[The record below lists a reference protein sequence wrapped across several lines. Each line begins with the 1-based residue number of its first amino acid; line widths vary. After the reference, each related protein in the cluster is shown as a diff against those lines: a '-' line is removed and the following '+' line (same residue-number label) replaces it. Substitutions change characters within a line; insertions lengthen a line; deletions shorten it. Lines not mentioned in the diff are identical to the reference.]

1 MAPGQG
7 SGRLARA
14 LLANEARGVDL
25 ESVLWHPDRGEGCN
39 AACSWEWMRKAGK
52 MPGLQSNSPKGVYIL
67 VPRTQ
72 LWVTEWRPFP
82 RRDGE
87 VQCQGSILVLT

>member
-1 MAPGQG
+1 
-7 SGRLARA
+7 
-14 LLANEARGVDL
+14 
-25 ESVLWHPDRGEGCN
+25 
-39 AACSWEWMRKAGK
+39 

-72 LWVTEWRPFP
+72 LRVTGWRPFP

-87 VQCQGSILVLT
+87 VQCQGSSILVLA